1 MKRVRLSR
9 AVKKSV
15 QVNNTP
21 QTMCGITVSIAP
33 RRASSTTT
41 NTNGTTTNGTSTRL
55 KEVRSSLEASLSQ
68 SLDKIAHRGPDAQG
82 IWINDDNTV
91 ALGHNRLAINDLSES
106 GTQPIH
112 SPDNTVHAVV
122 NGEIYD
128 FERIRAELIRDHDY
142 KFKSTSDSELIVA
155 LYQIYGAPDF
165 LSHLRGE
172 FAFVLYDETKNTV
185 IAARDRFGIKPLFWT
200 IAGGRVLFASEAK
213 AFLPLGWEPEWN
225 VGAIVAGDWVTGEKT
240 LFKDVKKIKPGH
252 WMEIKTDGEV
262 FQKKYWDID
271 YKDKR
276 EPETR
281 SVQEM
286 VRGVREK
293 LTEAI
298 RLRLRADV
306 PVGIYLSGGIDS
318 SLVAGIVTKLVR
330 EEGIKI
336 GNADASSRICCF
348 TIQFPKESGFDESEI
363 AERTANWLG
372 VKVIKKDMNETTLAE
387 NFADAV
393 YHTEHHQID
402 LNFVGKFV
410 LSTAPRENGFKVV
423 LTGEGSD
430 EHFGGYPIF
439 VGDHLREADLAMAND
454 ELAESDEIR
463 LALEVKN
470 NVQLKMVS
478 ARAGI
483 FGRRWEDC
491 EAFKKVN
498 GVRVLSWIQNLQ
510 PVFNLFAP
518 WVQQT
523 WDGVDGGVEV
533 LKQMSP
539 EALDKI
545 QSKWHPLHTSQYLW
559 SKTVLSDN
567 ILTCLGDRGEMAHSV
582 EARPPFLDHELSE
595 YVNGLP
601 PGVKLAY
608 TPNRDKERATG
619 LPWDSPTKPVTD
631 LFTEK
636 WILREAGK
644 PFITQELYERKKHPY
659 VAPYSWS
666 KDGPLHTKFKQIC
679 TKEAVEN
686 LGFVDWNFVETALV
700 KAFEPGENDGWFRAL
715 LLAGAWISLGEK
727 FGIKKASK

>member
-1 MKRVRLSR
+1 
-9 AVKKSV
+9 
-15 QVNNTP
+15 
-21 QTMCGITVSIAP
+21 MCGITVSIAP
-33 RRASSTTT
+33 MRGDSTTT
-41 NTNGTTTNGTSTRL
+41 YP
-55 KEVRSSLEASLSQ
+55 KEARASLEASLSQ

-82 IWINDDNTV
+82 IWINSDNTV
-91 ALGHNRLAINDLSES
+91 ALAHNRLAINDLSAS

-112 SPDNTVHAVV
+112 SPDGTIHAVV

-128 FERIRAELIRDHDY
+128 FDRIRLELTRDHDY

-155 LYQIYGAPDF
+155 LYQTHGAPQF

-200 IAGGRVLFASEAK
+200 STGGRVLLASEAK

-225 VGAIVAGDWVTGEKT
+225 VGALVAGDWATGEKT
-240 LFKDVKKIKPGH
+240 VFKDVKKIKPAC
-252 WMEIKTDGEV
+252 WMEIKPDGEIV
-262 FQKKYWDID
+262 QRQYWDLD

-286 VRGVREK
+286 ILGVRDK
-293 LTEAI
+293 LTEAV

-306 PVGIYLSGGIDS
+306 PIGIYLSGGIDS
-318 SLVAGIVTKLVR
+318 SLLAGVVTKLVR

-336 GNADASSRICCF
+336 GNEDAASSRICCF
-348 TIQFPKESGFDESEI
+348 TIQFPRESGFDESDV

-372 VKVIKKDMNETTLAE
+372 VKVIKKEMDEATLAE
-387 NFADAV
+387 NFADAA

-430 EHFGGYPIF
+430 EHFAGYPVF
-439 VGDHLREADLAMAND
+439 VGDHLREPDLAMAND
-454 ELAESDEIR
+454 ELAESAEIR
-463 LALEVKN
+463 QALQAKN
-470 NVQLKMVS
+470 NMQLEMLT
-478 ARAGI
+478 ALAGI
-483 FGRRWEDC
+483 FSRPWEGC
-491 EAFKKVN
+491 EAFDKVN
-498 GVRVLSWIQNLQ
+498 GVRTLGWAQNLQ
-510 PVFNLFAP
+510 PVIHIFAP
-518 WVQQT
+518 WVRQT
-523 WDGVDGGVEV
+523 WNGVDGRLEV
-533 LKQMSP
+533 TKQMSP

-545 QSKWHPLHTSQYLW
+545 NNKWHPLHSSQYLW
-559 SKTVLSDN
+559 SKTVLSDT

-595 YVNGLP
+595 YVNALP
-601 PGVKLAY
+601 PSVKLAY
-608 TPNRDKERATG
+608 TPGANKDRSTG
-619 LPWDSPTKPVTD
+619 LPWDNHKPVSD

-644 PFITQELYERKKHPY
+644 PFITRELYERKKHPY
-659 VAPYSWS
+659 VAPYLWP
-666 KDGPLHTKFKQIC
+666 KDGPLHAKFKQIC

-686 LGFVDWNFVETALV
+686 LGFVDWNVVEAALA
-700 KAFEPGENDGWFRAL
+700 KAFEPGEDGGWFRAL
-715 LLAGAWISLGEK
+715 LLTGAWISLAER
-727 FGIKKASK
+727 FGIKKASR